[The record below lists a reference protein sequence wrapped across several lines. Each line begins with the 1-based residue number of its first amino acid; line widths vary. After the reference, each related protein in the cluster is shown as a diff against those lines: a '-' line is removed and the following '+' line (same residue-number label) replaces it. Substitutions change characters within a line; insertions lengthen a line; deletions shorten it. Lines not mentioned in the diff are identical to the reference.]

1 MTSMAN
7 RTPSF
12 SGALLAGVTSPIVMP
27 LSNLLGFINGGNE
40 ATAPA
45 LSIIERS
52 ALLDAAW
59 EPAATASEPAMLVR
73 IVLRFMYFVR
83 DRNVFSSVTIIQD
96 DWIYCN

>member
-7 RTPSF
+7 RMPSF

-27 LSNLLGFINGGNE
+27 LRNLRGFINGGKE
-40 ATAPA
+40 ATTPA
-45 LSIIERS
+45 LSVIERS

-73 IVLRFMYFVR
+73 IVLLFMCFVR
-83 DRNVFSSVTIIQD
+83 DRNIFRSVPIIQD